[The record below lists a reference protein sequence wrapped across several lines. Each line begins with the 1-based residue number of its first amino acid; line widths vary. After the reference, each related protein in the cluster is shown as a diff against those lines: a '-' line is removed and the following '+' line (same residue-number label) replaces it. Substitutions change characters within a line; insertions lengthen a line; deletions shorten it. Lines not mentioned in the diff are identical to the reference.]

1 MNSRRLELLVPA
13 GMAPNATAVAG
24 RCIVWA
30 IVRTAAFT
38 AWFAFGGPGGGAC
51 GFGLALVA
59 GRCCGGADVVDAT
72 DRDVVAVVICEVE
85 PVDWLVGVLVGVT
98 GVAER
103 AAGAGSGPSL
113 GAAFTGGASGPAPS
127 AAPGATTSAESPSRV
142 TSRARAIRSR

>member
-1 MNSRRLELLVPA
+1 MNSRRLEPFVPA
-13 GMAPNATAVAG
+13 GIAPNATAVAG
-24 RCIVWA
+24 RCIVCA

-38 AWFAFGGPGGGAC
+38 LWFAFGGAGGGAC

-59 GRCCGGADVVDAT
+59 GRCWGGADVVDAT
-72 DRDVVAVVICEVE
+72 DRDVVTVVICEVGE
-85 PVDWLVGVLVGVT
+85 LVEVLVGVA
-98 GVAER
+98 GVAAR

-113 GAAFTGGASGPAPS
+113 GAALTGGASGPAPS